1 MSSDTNECGYA
12 IALSGESPLSAP
24 SFYERKKGSLTIRS
38 LESGQDVLTLQ
49 WDGSSLQ
56 ILSPCTW
63 MSKSEAV
70 WRGGFQGPLVLQS
83 PYTLEGLRRI
93 E

>member
-1 MSSDTNECGYA
+1 MSSDTNERGYA

-24 SFYERKKGSLTIRS
+24 SFCERKKGSLTIKS

-56 ILSPCTW
+56 IVSPCTW
-63 MSKSEAV
+63 GLRSQPV
-70 WRGGFQGPLVLQS
+70 WHGSQGPLVLQS
-83 PYTLEGLRRI
+83 PYTLEGLRPI